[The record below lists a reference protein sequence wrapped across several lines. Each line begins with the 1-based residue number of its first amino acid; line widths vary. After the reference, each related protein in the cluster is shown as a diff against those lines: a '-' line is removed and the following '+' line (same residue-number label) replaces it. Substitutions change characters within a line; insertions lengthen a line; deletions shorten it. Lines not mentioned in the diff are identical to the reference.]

1 MKKFI
6 LVMLIAIA
14 LVVPAAAQLRI
25 DVGLMK
31 PLGIGITNLPE
42 ASSELKDLSETMT
55 KQVWLFL
62 PEVGAYYEL
71 KLDPL
76 PLKLGFG
83 ARAFSFLVIGAA
95 WPNVFAELQ
104 LGPVFVEAQLG
115 GLFFG
120 YYALNDFGGEFG
132 KVFLPDLSA
141 WIALGQKKSFRLGGG
156 ALMFYAPEFVDA
168 LADSTG
174 RVLVPFIYYASAKF
188 VIRP

>member
-6 LVMLIAIA
+6 LVLLIAIA